1 MNKLL
6 SLLIL
11 LISFSVYS
19 QKHTHQKWNDLLQK
33 NVSVNGNVDYKSFKT
48 QEATLDIYLNEL
60 SKQIPQKNWSKNAT
74 LAYWI
79 NVYNAYTVKLILSN
93 YPIKSIK
100 DIDNPWS
107 KKFFTLTNKKYSL
120 EEVEHEILR
129 KMNEPRIHFA
139 INCASYS
146 CPNLLNEAY
155 TESKL
160 ETQLDKAA
168 KSFINDSSKNK
179 ITSKEVKI
187 SQIFNWFASDFKSKN
202 SGIIDFLNNYSTV
215 KIDKKA
221 KIKYLE
227 YNWNLNN

>member
-1 MNKLL
+1 MKKLL
-6 SLLIL
+6 IFLL
-11 LISFSVYS
+11 LISFSTYS
-19 QKHTHQKWNDLLQK
+19 QKNNHQKWNELLQK
-33 NVSVNGNVDYKSFKT
+33 NVSVNGNVDYKSFKS
-48 QEATLDIYLNEL
+48 QEATLDVYLNEL

-93 YPIKSIK
+93 YPTKSIK
-100 DIDNPWS
+100 DIADPWS
-107 KKFFTLTNKKYSL
+107 KKFFTLANKKYSL

-160 ETQLDKAA
+160 ETQLDKVT
-168 KSFINDSSKNK
+168 KSFINDSSKNN
-179 ITSKEVKI
+179 ITSKEVTI
-187 SQIFNWFASDFKSKN
+187 
-202 SGIIDFLNNYSTV
+202 
-215 KIDKKA
+215 
-221 KIKYLE
+221 
-227 YNWNLNN
+227 

>member
-1 MNKLL
+1 M
-6 SLLIL
+6 
-11 LISFSVYS
+11 YS
-19 QKHTHQKWNDLLQK
+19 QKSTHQKWNELLQK
-33 NVSVNGNVDYKSFKT
+33 NVSVNGNVDYKSFKS
-48 QEATLDIYLNEL
+48 QEATLDVYLNEL

-93 YPIKSIK
+93 YPTKSIK
-100 DIDNPWS
+100 DIADPWS
-107 KKFFTLTNKKYSL
+107 KKFFTLANKKYSL

-146 CPNLLNEAY
+146 CPNLLNESY

-160 ETQLDKAA
+160 ETQLDNVT
-168 KSFINDSSKNK
+168 KSFINDSSKNN
-179 ITSKEVKI
+179 ITAKEIKI
-187 SQIFNWFASDFKSKN
+187 SEIFNWFASDFKTKKT
-202 SGIIDFLNNYSTV
+202 GIIDFLNNYSTV
-215 KIDKKA
+215 KINKKA
-221 KIKYLE
+221 NIKYLE